1 MGNGAEKRLNTYLFL
16 WNVPGRFLAYML
28 PRYVGFFTGLVA
40 LVAPQYQRESPT
52 QTRASAAK
60 VISFPRSPITIGEA
74 EEPGEESTQLW
85 LLRAERSTG
94 KRLEEAREKRTSA
107 QTIEIATDRPKS
119 FLHLF

>member
-28 PRYVGFFTGLVA
+28 PRYICLFTGLVA

-60 VISFPRSPITIGEA
+60 VISFLSSPLDETGEKL
-74 EEPGEESTQLW
+74 Q
-85 LLRAERSTG
+85 
-94 KRLEEAREKRTSA
+94 EAQKKQTLA
-107 QTIEIATDRPKS
+107 QTLEIATDRPKS
-119 FLHLF
+119 FLHLI